1 MSTIALRIEYQTDK
15 HAAIIS
21 LHEEPACQE
30 TLHRSKPKETKSP
43 EPSRS
48 GVSKSSL
55 INENDLFNIRH
66 DRLTYHQPGV

>member
-30 TLHRSKPKETKSP
+30 TLHRSKPKETKKAP
-43 EPSRS
+43 
-48 GVSKSSL
+48 
-55 INENDLFNIRH
+55 NRH
-66 DRLTYHQPGV
+66 GQEFRKVL